1 MTTPCSA
8 PLIQPDSRG
17 GEKVYLGKDSAVFIQ
32 ESETWTF
39 DEDSEGTV
47 VINPLNRENATS
59 REGPVTL
66 TWSDLTEGEYYRGD
80 CEESFKVLFLKD
92 APVDLKTNNCT
103 IGSEPAVICSVE
115 GARGN
120 LDYELVLSSE
130 KGGHNYLKTGQ
141 NAVTVLYGDLPE
153 GTTDIKCRT
162 RSVSWNGA
170 RYDVFN
176 PKYIHDT
183 LNTTYTCPTHSP
195 ITTTPPT
202 THPNT
207 PNTGSAVVTVAAVSS
222 ILGLVIAVV
231 VIALLVAMVIWIR
244 RLHRRGGRVGQEETA
259 DVADNNSHDE
269 QHHH

>member
-1 MTTPCSA
+1 
-8 PLIQPDSRG
+8 
-17 GEKVYLGKDSAVFIQ
+17 VFIR
-32 ESETWTF
+32 ENETWTF

-47 VINPLNRENATS
+47 VINPLNRERATS

-103 IGSEPAVICSVE
+103 IGSEPAVICSAE
-115 GARGN
+115 GAREN
-120 LDYELVLSSE
+120 LDYELALSSE
-130 KGGHNYLKTGQ
+130 KGGNNYLKTGQ
-141 NAVTVLYGDLPE
+141 NSVTVLYGDLPE

-162 RSVSWNGA
+162 RSVSWKGA
-170 RYDVFN
+170 RYDVLY
-176 PKYIHDT
+176 PQQHVHAT
-183 LNTTYTCPTHSP
+183 LNTTYTCTTPPP
-195 ITTTPPT
+195 ITATPPT